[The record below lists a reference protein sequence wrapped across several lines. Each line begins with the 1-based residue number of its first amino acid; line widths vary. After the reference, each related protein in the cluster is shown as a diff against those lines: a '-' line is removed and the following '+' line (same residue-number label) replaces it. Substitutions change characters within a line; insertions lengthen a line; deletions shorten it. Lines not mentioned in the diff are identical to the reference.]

1 VKRRRVA
8 WTEVARHD
16 LEGIVSHASAESPRG
31 ALDLLA
37 RLEATAGTLAGSAG
51 RGRVIPELGRL
62 HLRQYRE
69 SVVGPFHLI
78 HRLTSGT
85 VLVLAV
91 LDGRR
96 SLEDILLERLVAF
109 ADAEEPH

>member
-1 VKRRRVA
+1 MQRRVV

-16 LEGIVSHASAESPRG
+16 LEGIVSQVSADDPRA

-37 RLEATAGTLAGSAG
+37 RLETKALSLAGSFG

-69 SVVGPFHLI
+69 SVVGPFHLLY
-78 HRLTSGT
+78 RLTSAKA
-85 VLVLAV
+85 LVLAV

-96 SLEDILLERLVAF
+96 SLEDVLLERLVAF
-109 ADAEEPH
+109 AEVEEP